1 MRSHLPD
8 FDLTVPASLAE
19 TLDLLSRN
27 PGQYRP
33 FAGGT
38 DLMVVLNAG
47 HLPVA
52 RFLDLSRCQELRGI
66 QETGTHL
73 AFGAL
78 TTFTELRDCRAVHQH
93 FPNLVK
99 SARLTGALAIQ
110 NRGTLGGN
118 IANASPAADTPPSLL
133 AYGADVELISTRG
146 TRRVAYDAF
155 HQGYKKMDL
164 APDELLFRVIVPK
177 PAGHTFHF
185 YRKVGTRQAQAI
197 SKICLAAFA
206 RIENGV
212 VAEIRV
218 GLGSV
223 APVPARARYA
233 EAVIL
238 GKRLGEL
245 PVEEAQRALLA
256 DISPI
261 DDIRST
267 AHYRTIVTQNVLGQM
282 LQELAKAGTRAPA
295 DGKA

>member
-1 MRSHLPD
+1 MRSYLPD
-8 FDLTVPASLAE
+8 FDLKVPASLDE
-19 TLDLLSRN
+19 VLDLLARE

-33 FAGGT
+33 LAGGT

-47 HLPVA
+47 HLPVSH
-52 RFLDLSRCQELRGI
+52 FLDISRCNELRGI
-66 QETGTHL
+66 QEDEHSIS
-73 AFGAL
+73 FGAL
-78 TTFTELRDCRAVHQH
+78 TTFTEVRECKAVHQH

-118 IANASPAADTPPSLL
+118 IVNASPAADTPPSLL
-133 AYGADVELISTRG
+133 AYGAEVELISKRG
-146 TRRVAYDAF
+146 TRRVSYEAF

-164 APDELLFRVIVPK
+164 APDELLLRVIVPK
-177 PAGHTFHF
+177 PTGRTFHF

-206 RIENGV
+206 RIENGI
-212 VAEIRV
+212 VADIRV

-223 APVPARARYA
+223 APVPARARHA
-233 EAVIL
+233 EALIL
-238 GKRLGEL
+238 GKPLGAI
-245 PVEEAQRALLA
+245 PFEEARKALLA

-267 AHYRTIVTQNVLGQM
+267 AHYRIVVTQNVLGQM
-282 LQELAKAGTRAPA
+282 LHELARLN
-295 DGKA
+295 